1 MKNTP
6 PDWSEIFARRPDLES
21 PGYQEALRQCREKVA
36 KENPMKRLMER
47 IHKERQSDRNK
58 SRRKSTKKQ

>member
-6 PDWSEIFARRPDLES
+6 PNWSEIFARRPDLES
-21 PGYQEALRQCREKVA
+21 PGYQEVLSQCREA
-36 KENPMKRLMER
+36 AAREDPMKRVMER

>member
-6 PDWSEIFARRPDLES
+6 PDWSAIFANRPDLES
-21 PGYQEALRQCREKVA
+21 PGYQEALRDCREKTA
-36 KENPMKRLMER
+36 KEDPMKRVMER

-58 SRRKSTKKQ
+58 SKRKSAKK